1 MIGVDQC
8 EFDELEHDPEVKDD
22 EDETDMND
30 MVCAL
35 SGRCS
40 MEVESSYDI
49 DECMYMLLL
58 IPVVVDDLTRS
69 GAVWSN

>member
-1 MIGVDQC
+1 VIGVDQC

-40 MEVESSYDI
+40 MEVVFEMW
-49 DECMYMLLL
+49 E
-58 IPVVVDDLTRS
+58 
-69 GAVWSN
+69 

>member
-1 MIGVDQC
+1 VIGVDQC

-40 MEVESSYDI
+40 MEVISSYGI